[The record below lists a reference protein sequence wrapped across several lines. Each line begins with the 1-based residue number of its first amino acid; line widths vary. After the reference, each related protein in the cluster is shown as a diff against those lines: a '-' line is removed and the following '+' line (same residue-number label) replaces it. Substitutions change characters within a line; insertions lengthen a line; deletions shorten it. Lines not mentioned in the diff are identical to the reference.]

1 MRKQAKE
8 TPGSLVT
15 VSVTISTMTKW
26 NRQCV
31 WSTSTGFTVLAEHL
45 GCDVRQSEKWVFS
58 SQYARSVTLR
68 LSYAEGIMKATE
80 MDEIPKKQRSE
91 RIYTEFGETASSLQ
105 HSFLSCM
112 KVRLFKISRGSSPL
126 NDGEAALCVDRPI
139 RFL

>member
-1 MRKQAKE
+1 M
-8 TPGSLVT
+8 
-15 VSVTISTMTKW
+15 
-26 NRQCV
+26 
-31 WSTSTGFTVLAEHL
+31 
-45 GCDVRQSEKWVFS
+45 FS

-68 LSYAEGIMKATE
+68 LSYREGIMKATE

-105 HSFLSCM
+105 HSFLSCR

-126 NDGEAALCVDRPI
+126 NDGEAALCVDGPI